1 MAEWK
6 KSLAAGVLVIW
17 LMIILLFMI
26 LAQSLNLE
34 IFFVLWLIGLLIIV
48 ELVDPAFVQPRY
60 IRAVK
65 YVIAA
70 GVIVF
75 GVIVAQKVLEIINA

>member
-6 KSLAAGVLVIW
+6 KSLAAGAMVIW
-17 LMIILLFMI
+17 LMIVLLFMI

-34 IFFVLWLIGLLIIV
+34 IFFVLWLIGLLIVV

-65 YVIAA
+65 FIIAA